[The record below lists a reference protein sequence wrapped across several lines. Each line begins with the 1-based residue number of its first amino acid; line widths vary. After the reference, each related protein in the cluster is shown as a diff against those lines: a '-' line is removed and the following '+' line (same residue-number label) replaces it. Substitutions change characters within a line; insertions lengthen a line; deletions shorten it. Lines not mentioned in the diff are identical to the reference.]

1 MRNIFKQLM
10 FVLNRKQ
17 KIICCIIFVTSFV
30 GSMLE
35 LLGITAIL
43 PFINVLLNPDSIK
56 EYEYVREL
64 NKYIEFKDN
73 KTIIIGI
80 GILIILVYIFKN
92 VYLILQFKFQLK
104 NVNKIRWDLSNSV
117 IRSYMK
123 RDYLFHT
130 QTNSS
135 VLLRGI
141 DTDVSA
147 TTDVLSNLFRACA
160 EFITVMLIIVY
171 LVYTNVLLS
180 LMAAG
185 VMTICLFWFLFCYR
199 MKIREAGKRYNI
211 YAAHVS
217 QCALQIF
224 GGIKEIMVNHREE
237 YFISKYTDLLQIR
250 INSETEKGVYEKKP
264 PYIYEAVSVSAF
276 IGIICVMVLVD
287 LKIESLVPVMAV
299 FAVAAFRI
307 ISSTGRISSSLNG
320 VIFSRQG
327 LNNIYINI
335 KEIRKQQKNTQHH
348 IEEREISESSEK
360 KLTFERCLQIENIS
374 WRYPERTQMIL
385 NDVNMVIKKGESA
398 AFIGPSGAGK
408 TTLADIILGLLKPE
422 QGRVL
427 VDDQN
432 INDETVLWAK
442 MIGYVPQNAYL
453 IDDTVRHNIA
463 FGIPEE
469 KIDDQAIMRAL
480 EQAQLKTFIDGLDK
494 GIETIVGETGIQFS
508 GGQRQRIAIARALY
522 NDPDILVLDE
532 ATSALDNE
540 TESAVMEAIDH
551 LRGVKTLIIIAH
563 RISTTTKCNK
573 VYEIKNGKVT
583 CIRDSDNANKE
594 KSI

>member
-185 VMTICLFWFLFCYR
+185 VMTICLLWFLFRYR
-199 MKIREAGKRYNI
+199 VKIRESGKRYNA
-211 YAAHVS
+211 YAASVS

-224 GGIKEIMVNHREE
+224 GGIKEIMVNHTEE
-237 YFISKYTDLLQIR
+237 YFVSRYMDLLQTR
-250 INSETEKGVYEKKP
+250 INSETEKGVYERKP

-276 IGIICVMVLVD
+276 IGAICFMVLLD
-287 LKIESLVPVMAV
+287 LKIETLVPVMAV

-320 VIFSRQG
+320 IIFSRQG
-327 LNNIYINI
+327 LYNTYVNI
-335 KEIRKQQKNTQHH
+335 KEIRKTQ
-348 IEEREISESSEK
+348 EIKSESGEK
-360 KLTFERCLQIENIS
+360 DGVEDSNLTFEHCLQIEDLCWS
-374 WRYPERTQMIL
+374 YPNRAQQIL
-385 NDVNMVIKKGESA
+385 SSVNMVINKGESV

-408 TTLADIILGLLKPE
+408 TTLADVILGLLKPK
-422 QGRVL
+422 QGKVL
-427 VDDQN
+427 VDGQS
-432 INDETVLWAK
+432 IYSQTITWAK

-453 IDDTVRHNIA
+453 VDDTVRHNIA

-480 EQAQLKTFIDGLDK
+480 DQAQLRPFIDSLEK
-494 GIETIVGETGIQFS
+494 GTETIVGETGVLFS

-540 TESAVMEAIDH
+540 TESAVMESIDH
-551 LRGVKTLIIIAH
+551 LRGIKTLIIIAH
-563 RISTTTKCNK
+563 RMSTITKCNK
-573 VYEIKNGKVT
+573 VYEIKNGRVT
-583 CIRDSDNANKE
+583 CIRSSDDVNKE
-594 KSI
+594 